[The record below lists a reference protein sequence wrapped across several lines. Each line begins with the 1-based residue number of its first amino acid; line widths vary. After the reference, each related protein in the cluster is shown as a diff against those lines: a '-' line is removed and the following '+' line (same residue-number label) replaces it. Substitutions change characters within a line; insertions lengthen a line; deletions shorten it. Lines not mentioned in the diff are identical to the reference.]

1 MLEQEAVGTTE
12 DELTAKVE
20 REYETE
26 RVFVRAIKSG
36 KYSLLE
42 ERRRQRESPRVF
54 KTSETP
60 WRNGPVQWNKKLLAP
75 GMGLM
80 QSLQAGF
87 EELAPGG
94 RSQKHGHQNSALMY
108 VLSGIGYDIHD
119 DVRTDWAAGD
129 CLIVPPQVVH
139 QHFNASTEQP
149 ARVLVIKTKPLYN
162 FANLN
167 FQEFVELQPKEAL
180 AGWEDFHP
188 SRHEGSDFHPSHH
201 EGSAGH

>member
-1 MLEQEAVGTTE
+1 MLEHEVTSTKEG
-12 DELTAKVE
+12 ELTAKVE
-20 REYETE
+20 REYERE

-60 WRNGPVQWNKKLLAP
+60 WRNGPVKWNKTMLEP
-75 GMGLM
+75 SMGLM
-80 QSLQAGF
+80 QNMQAYF
-87 EELAPGG
+87 EEIGPGG

-108 VLSGIGYDIHD
+108 VVNGVGYDVHD
-119 DVRTDWAAGD
+119 GVRTDWKAGD

-139 QHFNASTEQP
+139 QHFNASSERP
-149 ARVLVIKTKPLYN
+149 ARVLVIKSKPLYN

-167 FQEFVELQPKEAL
+167 FQEFVELAPKQAVP
-180 AGWEDFHP
+180 GWENYHPADFEA
-188 SRHEGSDFHPSHH
+188 SRHV
-201 EGSAGH
+201 